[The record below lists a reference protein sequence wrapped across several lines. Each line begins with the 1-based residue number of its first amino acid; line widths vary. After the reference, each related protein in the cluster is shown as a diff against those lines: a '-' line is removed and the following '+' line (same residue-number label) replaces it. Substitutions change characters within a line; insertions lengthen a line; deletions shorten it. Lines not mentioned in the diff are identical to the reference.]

1 MVWLEAERVA
11 SALERGDCWW
21 LPRWQGWTP
30 EPR

>member
-11 SALERGDCWW
+11 SALERGCWW